1 MKRFL
6 LSVVLA
12 VLTAVGLLAQEA
24 WTPPEPGKYETQGTY
39 IVQVNVDGAKA
50 SAGVTIGAFID
61 GLCRGVATT
70 NSNGL
75 AMVEVKG
82 NSTQT
87 PSDNG
92 KEVIFYVRYN
102 SKEFELKETQTWSEE
117 THGTM
122 ASPIVLD
129 IYDIKSVTI
138 PEKMV
143 LENGKTMELLSQMS
157 FNYGSGKSMKYPE
170 LPFNVAIE
178 IEDAPDDYV
187 EIDYVTE
194 ETSDILTAIKFTAKA
209 VTTASG
215 VNFSVWNSATMSS
228 NTVNLVIYDAI
239 TAIAFVDENI
249 FIDKS
254 DKTTVELDL
263 MQQLQ
268 FTMGTI
274 TNVSASELPVDGIEI
289 TWSLPTESSDYLTIS
304 SNKLIAKKGTNQQ
317 KFNLTA
323 TLKSNSTVKA
333 TANVEVYV
341 ALKSITVSPSTVQ
354 VPLGETVE
362 LAVTIA
368 PTDATYVPDQVYC
381 TVTPLV
387 EQDLMVANASL
398 SADGKKIV
406 VEGLNLGKFT
416 TVVEKMSLDAPAKMS
431 EFAGEVGAVYDYA
444 AGWNWISLPSVTTAM
459 KTPEGLNTTA
469 FNSKI
474 VDLRSQEQSTFNDPS
489 YGFFG
494 SLTEVTNQAYRVKTS
509 AATRTVVYGGDRGA
523 FGKALTSSAPIAS
536 QNLYAGWTWLY
547 YPYAVKVDVDGL
559 NDLMAENATWADG
572 DKIISKNGSVEWKTD
587 KFVGSA
593 FLLEPGASYLVYRKS
608 AGELK
613 WVPECQVNPYYEP
626 ATPMG
631 SRSRSEKIFEYDI
644 HAYASNMVIVA
655 RLENNTPVELGAY
668 VGNECRGEGRM
679 VEVDGVTYYFITVQG
694 QAGEEVSFKAYDGY
708 ELSNLE
714 TRVQFTGMMG
724 NLSEPVMLSGLDA
737 TGIEVLTTES
747 TDVQAYDMNGQAIHA
762 QHAKGI
768 HILGGE
774 KKIIF

>member
-24 WTPPEPGKYETQGTY
+24 WTPPEPGKYETQGAY

-143 LENGKTMELLSQMS
+143 LENGKTMELLSQIS
-157 FNYGSGKSMKYPE
+157 FNYGSGKSMKYSE
-170 LPFNVAIE
+170 LPFNVSIE

-304 SNKLIAKKGTNQQ
+304 SNKLIAKKGTNQ
-317 KFNLTA
+317 
-323 TLKSNSTVKA
+323 
-333 TANVEVYV
+333 
-341 ALKSITVSPSTVQ
+341 
-354 VPLGETVE
+354 
-362 LAVTIA
+362 
-368 PTDATYVPDQVYC
+368 
-381 TVTPLV
+381 
-387 EQDLMVANASL
+387 
-398 SADGKKIV
+398 
-406 VEGLNLGKFT
+406 
-416 TVVEKMSLDAPAKMS
+416 
-431 EFAGEVGAVYDYA
+431 
-444 AGWNWISLPSVTTAM
+444 
-459 KTPEGLNTTA
+459 
-469 FNSKI
+469 
-474 VDLRSQEQSTFNDPS
+474 
-489 YGFFG
+489 
-494 SLTEVTNQAYRVKTS
+494 
-509 AATRTVVYGGDRGA
+509 
-523 FGKALTSSAPIAS
+523 
-536 QNLYAGWTWLY
+536 
-547 YPYAVKVDVDGL
+547 
-559 NDLMAENATWADG
+559 
-572 DKIISKNGSVEWKTD
+572 
-587 KFVGSA
+587 
-593 FLLEPGASYLVYRKS
+593 
-608 AGELK
+608 
-613 WVPECQVNPYYEP
+613 
-626 ATPMG
+626 
-631 SRSRSEKIFEYDI
+631 
-644 HAYASNMVIVA
+644 
-655 RLENNTPVELGAY
+655 
-668 VGNECRGEGRM
+668 
-679 VEVDGVTYYFITVQG
+679 
-694 QAGEEVSFKAYDGY
+694 
-708 ELSNLE
+708 
-714 TRVQFTGMMG
+714 
-724 NLSEPVMLSGLDA
+724 
-737 TGIEVLTTES
+737 
-747 TDVQAYDMNGQAIHA
+747 
-762 QHAKGI
+762 
-768 HILGGE
+768 
-774 KKIIF
+774 